1 MYPYGT
7 TQSVPS
13 DAQVALEGL
22 LSTAGMAAG
31 TLLGISAEEA
41 EARALIRSEQRVK
54 SEFPLT
60 VALNAGAAALIFGI
74 GVGVVGYYL
83 PKYKAMD
90 FALWG
95 AGAGALFGVSKAY
108 SQKDDLG

>member
-1 MYPYGT
+1 MYYGAA
-7 TQSVPS
+7 QQVPT

-31 TLLGISAEEA
+31 TLLGISAQEA
-41 EARALIRSEQRVK
+41 EARVLIRSEQRVR

-60 VALNAGAAALIFGI
+60 VVLNAGAAALIFGI
-74 GVGVVGYYL
+74 GAGVLGYYL

-108 SQKDDLG
+108 TQQDELG